1 MKKWLWLA
9 GTLIFVV
16 FVAMNEVSMEVTE
29 ADRKALSKFGR
40 LDNVDHLANVEKAMV
55 LLDQMEVLIR
65 RDYAIPKRQTR
76 EPADLIRYRTGGGY
90 DWSRTAYK
98 FFSMHDIPCRIV
110 SLYQTEGGLLS
121 LMKPRIASYA
131 GIEVMQDDTWVFI
144 DPFRV
149 WVAEKADGSYGG
161 AGELNDRSVRWKDPL
176 PQILH
181 EFRKEK
187 LLPVYGLLSRHGQF
201 YPPYSP
207 VPDYNWSEFKTNFQ

>member
-16 FVAMNEVSMEVTE
+16 FVAMNEVSMELTE
-29 ADRKALSKFGR
+29 ADREALDKFGR
-40 LDNVDHLANVEKAMV
+40 LTNVDHLNNVEKAMV
-55 LLDQMEVLIR
+55 LIEQMEILIR

-90 DWSRTAYK
+90 DWGRTAYK
-98 FFSMHDIPCRIV
+98 FFSMHNIPCRIV

-121 LMKPRIASYA
+121 LLRPGISSYA
-131 GIEVMQDDTWVFI
+131 GLEILHEEKWVFI

-149 WVAEKADGSYGG
+149 WAAEKEDGAYGS
-161 AGELNDRSVRWKDPL
+161 ASDLNDRGIQWKSPL
-176 PQILH
+176 PQELH

-207 VPDYNWSEFKTNFQ
+207 VPDYNWSEFKANFQ